1 MSIHEAYSEAILFM
15 LDSISPTQ
23 RIQLKDDLR
32 LKLDRAYELQP
43 STLQGLKI
51 LKDLMKVSQMSR
63 TIQWA
68 NPEAHPEIRDLPT
81 WHTSHLGK
89 SEMQTFFFVRAL
101 LDQTEGDRT
110 PAWVLTR
117 AGDSSC
123 VVANVGNTP
132 INEDVASFNGI
143 TLLFDQLN
151 LLVTLELSTLLA
163 QEIDNY
169 RWHLQICICCY
180 CNSFTQIL

>member
-15 LDSISPTQ
+15 LDSISPTE

-68 NPEAHPEIRDLPT
+68 NPEAHPEIRGLPT

-89 SEMQTFFFVRAL
+89 SEMQTFFFVHAL
-101 LDQTEGDRT
+101 LGQTEADRT
-110 PAWVLTR
+110 QAWVLAR
-117 AGDSSC
+117 AVDSSC
-123 VVANVGNTP
+123 VVANVGNTSVNQNVTP
-132 INEDVASFNGI
+132 FNGI
-143 TLLFDQLN
+143 TLFFDQLN
-151 LLVTLELSTLLA
+151 LLITLELSTLLA